1 MTGTLSGA
9 LYVWDAK
16 TAVCTE
22 QLKGHAAAVAS
33 VCPTSTGGF
42 VTGGQDGYLKLWDA
56 ELLLLNAFELGSP
69 VQAVAADAKF
79 TKLAA
84 ITAAASVHELVRDS
98 GASVRLLS
106 AHAGGAS
113 SIAPSPSDADAYATC
128 GPDGTVRIW
137 SRAARLETQALD
149 VGYPCTSVA
158 FAPDGKSVAVG
169 LGGSEGGAS
178 EGKVIVVAGVGAGG
192 ALEVVVQQH
201 SAKAAVAALAFAP
214 DGTSLAV
221 GSADNVVY
229 LHAAAD
235 GYALFGI
242 CDQHVAP
249 VVALDFSA
257 DSKYV
262 RSACAGRD
270 LKFCTAL
277 DGSKAEPE
285 AMKEL
290 TWASETVPYG
300 WHCKGCYPADAGALP
315 APPAQ
320 LTAFGKSPAAAPVLA
335 AGDAMGVAHL
345 FAYPANEPGAGSTDI
360 AAHVGAIGALAFT
373 GAGAL
378 LTAGSSD
385 GAILEWG
392 L

>member
-1 MTGTLSGA
+1 M
-9 LYVWDAK
+9 
-16 TAVCTE
+16 
-22 QLKGHAAAVAS
+22 
-33 VCPTSTGGF
+33 
-42 VTGGQDGYLKLWDA
+42 
-56 ELLLLNAFELGSP
+56 
-69 VQAVAADAKF
+69 
-79 TKLAA
+79 
-84 ITAAASVHELVRDS
+84 
-98 GASVRLLS
+98 
-106 AHAGGAS
+106 
-113 SIAPSPSDADAYATC
+113 
-128 GPDGTVRIW
+128 
-137 SRAARLETQALD
+137 
-149 VGYPCTSVA
+149 
-158 FAPDGKSVAVG
+158 
-169 LGGSEGGAS
+169 
-178 EGKVIVVAGVGAGG
+178 
-192 ALEVVVQQH
+192 QQH

-320 LTAFGKSPAAAPVLA
+320 LTAFGKSPADVPVLA
-335 AGDAMGVAHL
+335 AGDAMGVTHL

-378 LTAGSSD
+378 LTAGSAD
-385 GAILEWG
+385 GAIPDWGSSRADRARENSGGGKGGLCRGIEARPHDGVMKNGAGGRTGVEVSRVTKSERARADEW
-392 L
+392 

>member
-1 MTGTLSGA
+1 M
-9 LYVWDAK
+9 
-16 TAVCTE
+16 
-22 QLKGHAAAVAS
+22 
-33 VCPTSTGGF
+33 
-42 VTGGQDGYLKLWDA
+42 
-56 ELLLLNAFELGSP
+56 
-69 VQAVAADAKF
+69 
-79 TKLAA
+79 
-84 ITAAASVHELVRDS
+84 HELVRDS

-106 AHAGGAS
+106 AHAGGAEQHRRRR
-113 SIAPSPSDADAYATC
+113 ARATRTRTRRAA
-128 GPDGTVRIW
+128 PDGTVRIW
-137 SRAARLETQALD
+137 SRRPRGSRRRRSTWATRARASRSRPTA
-149 VGYPCTSVA
+149 
-158 FAPDGKSVAVG
+158 SVAVG
-169 LGGSEGGAS
+169 LGGREGGAS
-178 EGKVIVVAGVGAGG
+178 EGKVIVVAGVGGG
-192 ALEVVVQQH
+192 AALEVVVQQH

-315 APPAQ
+315 APPA
-320 LTAFGKSPAAAPVLA
+320 P
-335 AGDAMGVAHL
+335 DGV
-345 FAYPANEPGAGSTDI
+345 
-360 AAHVGAIGALAFT
+360 
-373 GAGAL
+373 
-378 LTAGSSD
+378 
-385 GAILEWG
+385 
-392 L
+392 